1 MLAMSSN
8 PTTLLGLML
17 CLGQVIHMQNGRL
30 PRPSIRAEPGPVV
43 ARGRPVTILCGG
55 PAGVHRF
62 RLEQKE
68 NTSTF
73 MDQKNIPQRGSLE
86 TEARFL
92 IPAVSEVT
100 AGPYRC
106 AYMKGSSWSERSE
119 FLELKLKDEPVPVL
133 PSGAPHEVTH
143 PHTEAGS
150 QTGVEL
156 GSVTQVPWA
165 QATVSAGLHLRR
177 FQGCIHFLTSS
188 SVYRSST
195 SLSSGSFLHL
205 QASNGGASPSPA
217 TCRPPV
223 PIITSLSLTLPAA
236 SLVHF

>member
-43 ARGRPVTILCGG
+43 ARGQPVTILCRG
-55 PAGVHRF
+55 PAGVHIF
-62 RLEQKE
+62 RLESKK
-68 NTSTF
+68 NKSAF
-73 MDQKNIPQRGSLE
+73 MDQKSTPQRGSLE

-106 AYMKGSSWSERSE
+106 AYIKRSNWSERSDV
-119 FLELKLKDEPVPVL
+119 LELKLTDEDVPVL

-150 QTGVEL
+150 QTGVYL

-165 QATVSAGLHLRR
+165 KVPVSAGLHLQR
-177 FQGCIHFLTSS
+177 FQGCIHFLAFS

-205 QASNGGASPSPA
+205 QTSNGGASPSPA
-217 TCRPPV
+217 TCHPPV
-223 PIITSLSLTLPAA
+223 PMITSLSLTLHAA

>member
-8 PTTLLGLML
+8 PTTLLGLSAGRVSHWASLPVL

-133 PSGAPHEVTH
+133 PSAPASRNYTVENCIRISLAGVVLLILVAILA
-143 PHTEAGS
+143 EAGHS
-150 QTGVEL
+150 Q
-156 GSVTQVPWA
+156 
-165 QATVSAGLHLRR
+165 RR
-177 FQGCIHFLTSS
+177 SPHGT
-188 SVYRSST
+188 RE
-195 SLSSGSFLHL
+195 
-205 QASNGGASPSPA
+205 GAHQ
-217 TCRPPV
+217 RD
-223 PIITSLSLTLPAA
+223 
-236 SLVHF
+236 